1 MADEDDD
8 NEKDIHARF
17 FRERRLLMGIS
28 VVLLAHQFLG
38 ITVSKGQDTVGLHF
52 DIEDPAKIWWVVW
65 AVWLWTAICVLQQF
79 NSLQPRS
86 KYPADRDHA
95 TRQWISDRIATRKV
109 RGPALKHLK
118 ATVSKKQKPRF
129 SVKWAGRIE
138 RDGPARERFVS
149 GNVEVSCR
157 WDCDDVTVAT
167 TKAAEFDKAM
177 AADGLDCPGGSVG
190 GEGGECYFSRI
201 IPVRMVPIE
210 DRVLIRRVSTLWTLL
225 STSFSTDYLAPLLI
239 GFAPIL
245 VAALQG
251 VLRRW

>member
-8 NEKDIHARF
+8 EKDIRARF

-79 NSLQPRS
+79 NSIQPRS
-86 KYPADRDHA
+86 KYPADRNQA
-95 TRQWISDRIATRKV
+95 TRQWLSDRVATRKV
-109 RGPALKHLK
+109 RGPTLKHLK
-118 ATVSKKQKPRF
+118 ATVSKEQKPRF
-129 SVKWAGRIE
+129 SMKWVGRTE
-138 RDGPARERFVS
+138 RDGPARERLVY

-157 WDCDDVTVAT
+157 WVCDDVAIAT
-167 TKAAEFDKAM
+167 AKAAEFEKAM
-177 AADGLDCPGGSVG
+177 TADGLDCPGGSVG
-190 GEGGECYFSRI
+190 YEGGECYFSRI

-210 DRVLIRRVSTLWTLL
+210 DRVLIRRVSTMWTLL

-239 GFAPIL
+239 GLAPLL

-251 VLRRW
+251 VIHRW